1 MAVDGFARALAFAA
15 ATAEEVSELQQNV
28 EATKEEIN
36 TTLANYYT
44 KEEVIAAI
52 EEAIGVVLEGEY

>member
-15 ATAEEVSELQQNV
+15 ATAEEVNELQQEV

>member
-15 ATAEEVSELQQNV
+15 ATAEEVSELQQDV

>member
-15 ATAEEVSELQQNV
+15 ATAEEVSELQQDV

-52 EEAIGVVLEGEY
+52 EQAIGVVLEGEY